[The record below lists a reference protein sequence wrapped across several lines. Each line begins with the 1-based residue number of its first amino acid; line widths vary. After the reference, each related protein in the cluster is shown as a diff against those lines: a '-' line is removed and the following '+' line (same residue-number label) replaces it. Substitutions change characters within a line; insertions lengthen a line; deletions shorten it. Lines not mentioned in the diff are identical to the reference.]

1 MKKFHLILI
10 LAVSMVFFT
19 TRGHSQEIQEFGPG
33 VHQDLDHRIETRSI
47 CVPNPNKDIN
57 YDFKKSFA
65 ANVNA
70 AIKSERTA
78 FGNKKIGNYV
88 HPAYYSDPV
97 DYANK
102 IITALRK
109 AYSEAYNIKVI
120 GVPVNES
127 VATASQN
134 HSCKMISCNQFT
146 HQSSCTGSPK
156 SRITAQVGDWGSC
169 LTGYS
174 ENIAINTAKTIE
186 GAMEW
191 AIFGMMYNDLGCCN
205 NGHREN
211 FLKCTYDDN
220 WRMGFGYK
228 KGKYSFG
235 SSRSYDAWFMTWDYA
250 KKGNSS
256 SCSWDENKGKKECSS
271 TSVVAIQNLKVNG
284 QNDCS
289 SLKTTW
295 TATNTGKIQS
305 FEVYQSTN
313 GKTYSKVATVSPNSG
328 KTYSANFN
336 TSGNEAK
343 VFVKAVTKEGGFH
356 ASDLFVFNVS
366 DCKPSENPTNPDPKS
381 PAPEPNNPDGDVTD
395 NNPPA
400 PQPEPEPEPEPQPE
414 LDPTKIVAMPNPA
427 DNEIKLKDIKYGSIF
442 RVYTI
447 QGRLAIFGF
456 YRNKIQINQL
466 RPGTYVIYAN
476 GKTGQFVKL

>member
-1 MKKFHLILI
+1 MNKFHAILFV
-10 LAVSMVFFT
+10 AVSMVFLT
-19 TRGHSQEIQEFGPG
+19 SRGFSQEIQEFGPG
-33 VHQDLDHRIETRSI
+33 VHQDLEIRLETRSI
-47 CVPNPNKDIN
+47 CIPSPRQDIN

-65 ANVNA
+65 ANVND
-70 AIKSERTA
+70 AIKRERTA

-88 HPAYYSDPV
+88 HPVYYTDPV
-97 DYANK
+97 DYAHK

-109 AYSEAYNIKVI
+109 AYSQAYGIKVI
-120 GVPVNES
+120 DVPVNES

-156 SRITAQVGDWGSC
+156 SRISAQVGAWGSC

-174 ENIAINTAKTIE
+174 ENIAINTAKTVE

-191 AIFGMMYNDLGCCN
+191 AIFGMMYDDLACCN

-211 FLKCTYDDN
+211 FLKCTYDAN

-235 SSRSYDAWFMTWDYA
+235 SSRSYDTWFMTWDYA
-250 KKGNSS
+250 KKGSSS
-256 SCSWDENKGKKECSS
+256 SCSWDDNKGKKECSA
-271 TSVVAIQNLKVNG
+271 SVVAIQNMKVNG
-284 QNDCS
+284 QSNCA

-295 TATNTGKIQS
+295 TATNSDQVQN

-313 GKTYSKVATVSPNSG
+313 GKTYSKVATVSPGSG

-336 TSGNEAK
+336 TSGDEAK
-343 VFVKAVTKEGGFH
+343 IFVKAVTKEGGFH
-356 ASDLFVFNVS
+356 SSDLFVFNVA
-366 DCKPSENPTNPDPKS
+366 DCKPSDNTS
-381 PAPEPNNPDGDVTD
+381 APEPNNPAPEPNDPGDDVTD

-400 PQPEPEPEPEPQPE
+400 PQPEPEPEPEP
-414 LDPTKIVAMPNPA
+414 DPTKIVIAPNPA
-427 DNEIKLKDIKYGSIF
+427 NNFIKLQNVPYGT
-442 RVYTI
+442 VYWI
-447 QGRLAIFGF
+447 GNMQGRLVKVGF
-456 YRNKIQINQL
+456 YRGDIQVSGL
-466 RPGTYVIYAN
+466 AAGTYVISAG